1 MERRKKIIRVAAFE
15 SRSLTNGPGVRA
27 VLWVQGCSRRCSG
40 CFNPGFQ
47 PKSGGH
53 SVSIREVIT
62 WIEAADGIEGITFS
76 GGEPFDQAQ
85 ALARVARQV
94 QTMGFGVLVF
104 SGYTYHEL
112 RQGRGDG
119 FHALLAATDL
129 LVAGPFE
136 QGRPLAHQLMSSA
149 NQELVYITNR
159 YRNYQF
165 KHSRQAEFRITADGT
180 VRTTG
185 FPGVYEP

>member
-1 MERRKKIIRVAAFE
+1 MERKIKTIRVAAFE
-15 SRSLTNGPGVRA
+15 PRSLTNGPGARS
-27 VLWVQGCSRRCSG
+27 VLWVQGCNRRCSG
-40 CFNPGFQ
+40 CFNSGFQ
-47 PKSGGH
+47 PKSGGRP
-53 SVSIREVIT
+53 VSIREVIT

-85 ALARVARQV
+85 ALARVAQRMQSL
-94 QTMGFGVLVF
+94 GLSVLVF
-104 SGYTYHEL
+104 SGYTFHEL

-119 FHALLAATDL
+119 FHALVAATAL
-129 LVAGPFE
+129 LVAGAFE

-165 KHSRQAEFRITADGT
+165 KHSRQAEFRITADGA

-185 FPGVYEP
+185 FPNVYEP